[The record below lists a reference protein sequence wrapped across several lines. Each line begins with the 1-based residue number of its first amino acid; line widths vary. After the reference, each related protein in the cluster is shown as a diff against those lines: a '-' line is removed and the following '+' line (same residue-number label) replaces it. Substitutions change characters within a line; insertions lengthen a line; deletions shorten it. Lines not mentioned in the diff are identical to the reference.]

1 MKRRDIY
8 WVAAYGLLAAAT
20 VLLCVTGGFAWFNAM
35 YPYLAGFIQFSV
47 YATAGELLSGRMLE
61 GHWQINRAT
70 WFKSV
75 SWGVGGL
82 LLPWPSACS
91 ARVRSKPWR
100 LGCFPDME
108 MLWR

>member
-61 GHWQINRAT
+61 GHW
-70 WFKSV
+70 
-75 SWGVGGL
+75 
-82 LLPWPSACS
+82 PSACS

>member
-47 YATAGELLSGRMLE
+47 YATAGELLSVIHKLLTKRGKML
-61 GHWQINRAT
+61 Q
-70 WFKSV
+70 F
-75 SWGVGGL
+75 
-82 LLPWPSACS
+82 
-91 ARVRSKPWR
+91 
-100 LGCFPDME
+100 
-108 MLWR
+108 